1 MRIRTV
7 VVEDQA
13 LSRERMVEFLAIES
27 DVDIVAECASGI
39 EAVAAIREL
48 TPDLVLL
55 DLQMPEMDGFGV
67 VAEMG
72 PSMPLTIFVTA
83 YDEFALKAF
92 DLHAFDYLL
101 KPFGRERVQEAI
113 ARARTHLHEA
123 REQQLARR
131 FVSLVEHAGG
141 VTPSVSDRLV
151 VKSGGRL
158 VLLALDDLD
167 AAESAGNY
175 VRLHASGQTHVI
187 RETMATLESRLAD
200 RFCRIHRG
208 WIVNLQRVRELSV
221 RPGGDPEL
229 VMQDG
234 TRYRVGRAYR
244 EVVER
249 TLVKWR
255 GQ

>member
-13 LSRERMVEFLAIES
+13 LARERMLELLAVEN
-27 DVDIVAECASGI
+27 DVDIVAECASGA
-39 EAVAAIREL
+39 EAIAAIREL
-48 TPDLVLL
+48 EPDLVLL

-67 VAEMG
+67 VAQIG

-101 KPFGRERVQEAI
+101 KPFGRERVREAI

-131 FVSLVEHAGG
+131 FVSLVEHARGA
-141 VTPSVSDRLV
+141 TPLVSDRLV

-158 VLLALDDLD
+158 VLLPLEDLD

-175 VRLHASGQTHVI
+175 VRLHAAGLTHVI
-187 RETMATLESRLAD
+187 RETMAALESRLAAD
-200 RFCRIHRG
+200 HFCRIHRG
-208 WIVNLQRVRELSV
+208 WIVNLNRVRELSS
-221 RPGGDPEL
+221 RPGSDPEL

-244 EVVER
+244 DAVER
-249 TLVKWR
+249 ALAR
-255 GQ
+255 QG